1 MTSYPCN
8 KYEQI
13 TPSYL
18 LSVKEQRYKSDQRN
32 LSKLKP
38 LKKLKENITDQEF
51 KECHQSIIA
60 DKCLAEFGLQYKEA
74 ASVPE
79 LNTAENPTDLLTL
92 LLRSSKSGDN
102 MDVLI
107 TALARVIVA
116 KPHSADVERL
126 IKSYNVVKTIERSS
140 MSSETLRSYLYIR
153 HNMPV
158 VSEFGPRPAVLAWI
172 QEKERRNVTP
182 VKWKEQKCFSSM
194 FEEAR
199 LKSLEKQQ
207 TQSDKVSFQC

>member
-1 MTSYPCN
+1 MSPISSCRI
-8 KYEQI
+8 Q
-13 TPSYL
+13 
-18 LSVKEQRYKSDQRN
+18 SVV
-32 LSKLKP
+32 
-38 LKKLKENITDQEF
+38 
-51 KECHQSIIA
+51 
-60 DKCLAEFGLQYKEA
+60 AEFGLQYKEA

-92 LLRSSKSGDN
+92 LLRSSKCGNN

-153 HNMPV
+153 YNMPV
-158 VSEFGPRPAVLAWI
+158 VSEFDPRPAVLAWI

-182 VKWKEQKCFSSM
+182 VKWKEQKWFSSM

-207 TQSDKVSFQC
+207 TQSDKVSF